1 MRTSGN
7 VGYTG
12 LNTLVPA
19 GGSGIAESYKPEIHE
34 LLLRR

>member
-1 MRTSGN
+1 
-7 VGYTG
+7 
-12 LNTLVPA
+12 VPA

>member
-1 MRTSGN
+1 LPG
-7 VGYTG
+7 
-12 LNTLVPA
+12 PA